1 MACDKNYL
9 IRTILR
15 DMEKTICLYGGSI
28 FNGERLYP
36 NGAILF
42 SEKGIIRVIEGD
54 DIPPAQDSFNVHG
67 RLIAPGL
74 VDLHSD
80 ALEKCIEIR
89 PGVYFDAEFALL
101 NLDRRLALCGIT
113 SFCHA
118 ISFAEDEF
126 GLRSCEKAEPLV
138 RLIHKFNKSNKAQ
151 VNHLIHARFEISNTE
166 GESVL
171 ARIIGENLVDM
182 VSIMDHTPGQ
192 GQFKTLESYIAY
204 HTGTY
209 KVTPQQITALVE
221 QKSARKEET
230 MKQVV
235 RVGQLVRESNIPFL
249 SHDDDTAEKVS
260 FVRELGVNA
269 SEFPV
274 SMEAAKAAKKSNMK
288 VFMGAPNLIR
298 GCSSNNHLKASD
310 ALKAGMCDALVSDYY
325 PECLL
330 QAPFT
335 ASKRHNINLQE
346 TLKLV
351 ISNPGDYLKQRIKA
365 GRLIE
370 GAPADLIIVDH
381 TGPWV
386 RTAQTWVSGRC
397 VYNSNV

>member
-1 MACDKNYL
+1 
-9 IRTILR
+9 
-15 DMEKTICLYGGSI
+15 MEKTICLHGGSV
-28 FNGERLYP
+28 FDGEQFLER
-36 NGAILF
+36 GVIVF
-42 SEKGIIRVIEGD
+42 DRQGIKSINEGD
-54 DIPPAQDSFNVHG
+54 CNKSAGYSIDVKG
-67 RLIAPGL
+67 KLIAPGL

-89 PGVYFDAEFALL
+89 PGVYFDAEFALE
-101 NLDRRLALCGIT
+101 NLDRRLAVCGIT

-126 GLRSCEKAEPLV
+126 GLRSCEKAEALV
-138 RLIHKFNKSNKAQ
+138 RLIHKFNKSDKAQ
-151 VNHLIHARFEISNTE
+151 VNHLMHARFEISNSE

-171 ARIIGENLVDM
+171 VRIIGENLVDM

-204 HTGTY
+204 HAGTY
-209 KVTPQQITALVE
+209 KVTPRQITALVE
-221 QKSARKEET
+221 QKAARKKET

-274 SMEAAKAAKKSNMK
+274 SIEAAQAAKEFNMK

-298 GCSSNNHLKASD
+298 GCSSNNHLSASD
-310 ALKAGMCDALVSDYY
+310 TLKAGICDALVSDYY
-325 PECLL
+325 PECLQ

-335 ASKRHNINLQE
+335 ACKGRLLDLQDA
-346 TLKLV
+346 LKLV
-351 ISNPGDYLKQRIKA
+351 TSNPGDYLKQRAEA

-370 GAPADLIIVDH
+370 GVPADLIVVDH

-386 RTAQTWVSGRC
+386 KTAQTWVSGRC
-397 VYNSNV
+397 VYNSNQEMVE

>member
-1 MACDKNYL
+1 
-9 IRTILR
+9 
-15 DMEKTICLYGGSI
+15 MEKTVCLYGGSI

-36 NGAILF
+36 KGAILF

-54 DIPPAQDSFNVHG
+54 DIPPAENSFNLQG
-67 RLIAPGL
+67 RLIVPGL

-80 ALEKCIEIR
+80 ALEKCIESR
-89 PGVYFDAEFALL
+89 PGVYFDAEFALM
-101 NLDRRLALCGIT
+101 NLDRRLVLCGLP

-126 GLRSCEKAEPLV
+126 GLRSCDEAEALV
-138 RLIHKFNKSNKAQ
+138 HLIHKFNKSDKAA
-151 VNHLIHARFEISNTE
+151 VNHLIHARFEISNPG
-166 GESVL
+166 GESIL
-171 ARIIGENLVDM
+171 ARLINENLIDM
-182 VSIMDHTPGQ
+182 ASIMDHTPGQ

-204 HTGTY
+204 HAGTY
-209 KVTPQQITALVE
+209 KVTPEQITALVE
-221 QKSARKEET
+221 HKTAMKEET

-274 SMEAAKAAKKSNMK
+274 SMEAAKAAKRFNMK

-310 ALKAGMCDALVSDYY
+310 ALKAGICDALVSDYY

-346 TLKLV
+346 TLKMV

-370 GAPADLIIVDH
+370 GVPADLIIVDH

>member
-1 MACDKNYL
+1 M
-9 IRTILR
+9 
-15 DMEKTICLYGGSI
+15 
-28 FNGERLYP
+28 
-36 NGAILF
+36 
-42 SEKGIIRVIEGD
+42 
-54 DIPPAQDSFNVHG
+54 PAAEDSFNVHG

-89 PGVYFDAEFALL
+89 PGVYFDAEFAVL

-126 GLRSCEKAEPLV
+126 GLRSCEQAEALV
-138 RLIHKFNKSNKAQ
+138 RLIHKFNKSDKVQ
-151 VNHLIHARFEISNTE
+151 VNHLIHARFEISNSA
-166 GESVL
+166 GESIL
-171 ARIIGENLVDM
+171 ARLINENLVDM
-182 VSIMDHTPGQ
+182 VSLMDHTPGQ

-221 QKSARKEET
+221 QKTARKEET

-274 SMEAAKAAKKSNMK
+274 SMEAAQAAKKSNMK

-310 ALKAGMCDALVSDYY
+310 ALKAGICDALVSDYY

-346 TLKLV
+346 TLKMV

-370 GAPADLIIVDH
+370 GSPADLIVVDH

>member
-1 MACDKNYL
+1 
-9 IRTILR
+9 
-15 DMEKTICLYGGSI
+15 MEKTICLYGGPVFDGEQLLERGVIVFDRQGIKSI
-28 FNGERLYP
+28 N
-36 NGAILF
+36 
-42 SEKGIIRVIEGD
+42 EGD
-54 DIPPAQDSFNVHG
+54 CNKSAGYSIDVKG
-67 RLIAPGL
+67 KLIAPGL

-89 PGVYFDAEFALL
+89 PGVYFDAEFALQ

-113 SFCHA
+113 TFCNA

-126 GLRSCEKAEPLV
+126 GLRSCDEAEELV
-138 RLIHKFNKSNKAQ
+138 HLIHKFNKSDKAT
-151 VNHLIHARFEISNTE
+151 VHHLIHARFEISNPK
-166 GESVL
+166 GESIL
-171 ARIIGENLVDM
+171 ARLIGENLIDM

-209 KVTPQQITALVE
+209 KVTPQQVSALVE
-221 QKSARKEET
+221 EKSARKEET

-235 RVGQLVRESNIPFL
+235 RLGQLVKDADIPFL
-249 SHDDDTAEKVS
+249 SHDDDTEEKVS
-260 FVRELGVNA
+260 FVRDLGVDA

-274 SMEAAKAAKKSNMK
+274 SIEAARAAKRYNME

-298 GCSSNNHLKASD
+298 DCSSNSHLKASG
-310 ALKAGMCDALVSDYY
+310 ALVSGACDALVSDYY

-330 QAPFT
+330 QVPFL
-335 ASKRHNINLQE
+335 ANKRHLLDLQE

-351 ISNPGDYLKQRIKA
+351 TSNPGDYLKRRIES
-365 GRLIE
+365 GRLVI
-370 GAPADLIIVDH
+370 GAPADLIVVDNA
-381 TGPWV
+381 GPWT

-397 VYNSNV
+397 VYNSN

>member
-1 MACDKNYL
+1 MCGK
-9 IRTILR
+9 
-15 DMEKTICLYGGSI
+15 MKEKTICLYGGHL
-28 FNGERLYP
+28 FDGERFLEQGTIIFDEQGIKSIEAGGCKEGVDY
-36 NGAILF
+36 AVDV
-42 SEKGIIRVIEGD
+42 KGK
-54 DIPPAQDSFNVHG
+54 
-67 RLIAPGL
+67 LIAPGL
-74 VDLHSD
+74 IDLHSD
-80 ALEKCIEIR
+80 ALEKCIEVR
-89 PGVYFDAEFALL
+89 PGIYFDTEFALL

-126 GLRSCEKAEPLV
+126 GLRSCKKAEALV
-138 RLIHKFNKSNKAQ
+138 RLICKFNKSDKTQ
-151 VNHLIHARFEISNTE
+151 VNHLIHARFEISNPE
-166 GESVL
+166 GESIL
-171 ARIIGENLVDM
+171 ARLIGENLIDM

-209 KVTPQQITALVE
+209 KVTPQQIAALVE
-221 QKSARKEET
+221 QKAARKEET
-230 MKQVV
+230 AKQVV
-235 RVGQLVRESNIPFL
+235 RVGQLVRKANIPFL

-260 FVRELGVNA
+260 FVSELGVNA

-274 SMEAAKAAKKSNMK
+274 SMEAAKTAKSFNMK

-298 GCSSNNHLKASD
+298 GCSSNNHLSASD
-310 ALKAGMCDALVSDYY
+310 TLKAGICDALVSDYY

-335 ASKRHNINLQE
+335 AGKGRLLELQDA
-346 TLKLV
+346 LKLV
-351 ISNPGDYLKQRIKA
+351 TSNPGDYLKQRAEA

-370 GAPADLIIVDH
+370 GGPADLVVVDH

-397 VYNSNV
+397 VYSLG